1 MSTNLPC
8 YKDSRNVYFMYLL
21 PFLLSTVFYAQTLSY
36 DFVWDDQIVITQNKV
51 TVQGIEG
58 LAEIWSSFAYLEG
71 RSIYRPVPQSIQ
83 AFVWGLFENSS
94 LAFHLLNLFTY
105 VLCCLVILK
114 TLFTLFKNHP
124 PWMLTL
130 IAVLFTL
137 LPVHTEVVANIKSFD
152 ELLSLLLVLSCFLLV
167 LKDNPLLKILGVLL
181 FILACLSKIS
191 AITTL
196 PFLLYLLF
204 FRQLASFWLKYKSKF
219 FTADWCAIIS
229 VMLLLSSLMFEFYF
243 IKKLYVIWLFFTAI
257 PFVLFIRSRQLR
269 FVLFLVITALFSYY
283 LRWDYTLLF
292 FILVF
297 YLELKENRAKPLEL
311 IIKFVLYAGV
321 TIALDY
327 NSIIASAAFAFLFSF
342 YYFYHKSNVLF
353 KKYAVHFLTLLCVY
367 ALIISVTNEYFTF
380 KPQIL
385 ILAFLSI
392 LVTVRDRY
400 PFRYKLVVLLLAFPL
415 TEYIYFENDYEAIVA
430 NNQIVKSEVG
440 PIEKTNEGL
449 ENLYPY
455 HNILIQV
462 KDPFILTATIAR
474 IQLIYLQKLIF
485 PTALVHQHGTW
496 QVKLASW
503 KDWDVYLSILIHILL
518 LWLAYYFYKLKYYIT
533 MWGVVWYF
541 CTISI
546 CTNIV
551 RLMPDT
557 LAERWLFLPSIG
569 FCAALVSALFHVIQ
583 KWKGNEKKALIT
595 LGLVLLPLMS
605 YYAYK
610 TIDRNKDWKNN
621 YTLAANTLPYAQ
633 YNAAINAQYA
643 LELNNMV
650 KNGEV
655 ANVDSATYLVE
666 KHYKKAITLFP
677 DFYGPNA
684 DLANYYILNANPDS
698 AFTYL
703 LEATRLKP
711 NEWIHHY
718 YLGLIFYERNNYSE
732 ALTYFDKIIL
742 NETLLAK
749 SREFPELLEAYEF
762 AARCSHNS
770 GKDNE
775 AYIYLERGIEVFNAK
790 STYLLLG
797 NLYRVTG
804 KKSLAI
810 ETFKKLQTLYPADQ
824 ELVNTIKYLE
834 DGLIY

>member
-8 YKDSRNVYFMYLL
+8 YKDSRNVHFMYLL
-21 PFLLSTVFYAQTLSY
+21 PLLLSTIFYAQTLSY

-51 TVQGIEG
+51 TVLGVEG
-58 LAEIWSSFAYLEG
+58 LGKIWSSFAYLEG

-83 AFVWGLFENSS
+83 ALTWEIFENSP

-124 PWMLTL
+124 PWMLSL
-130 IAVLFTL
+130 IAVLFSL
-137 LPVHTEVVANIKSFD
+137 LPVHSEVVANIKSLD
-152 ELLSLLLVLSCFLLV
+152 ELLSLFLVLSCFLLV
-167 LKDNPLLKILGVLL
+167 LKDPPLLKVLGVLL

-204 FRQLASFWLKYKSKF
+204 FKQLGSFWLKCKSKF
-219 FTADWCAIIS
+219 FSADWWAIIS
-229 VMLLLSSLMFEFYF
+229 VVLLLSSLMFEFHF
-243 IKKLYVIWLFFTAI
+243 IQRLYVVWLFFTAI

-283 LRWDYTLLF
+283 LRWNYTLLF

-297 YLELKENRAKPLEL
+297 YLELKENQAKPLEL

-327 NSIIASAAFAFLFSF
+327 NSIITSTAFAFLFSF
-342 YYFYHKSNVLF
+342 YYFYHKNNMLV
-353 KKYAVHFLTLLCVY
+353 KKYAVHFLTLLCIY
-367 ALIISVTNEYFTF
+367 ALIISITDEYFPF

-385 ILAFLSI
+385 IIALLSI
-392 LVTVRDRY
+392 LITIGRRY
-400 PFRYKLVVLLLAFPL
+400 PFRYKILVLLLAFPF
-415 TEYIYFENDYEAIVA
+415 TEYIYFENDYKAIVT
-430 NNQIVKSEVG
+430 NNQTVKSEVG
-440 PIEKTNEGL
+440 AIEKTDEGL
-449 ENLYPY
+449 ENLSPY
-455 HNILIQV
+455 HNVLILAENNYE
-462 KDPFILTATIAR
+462 KSATIAR

-485 PTALVHQHGTW
+485 PTALVHQYGTW

-518 LWLAYYFYKLKYYIT
+518 LWLAYYFYKQKYYIA
-533 MWGVVWYF
+533 MWGIVWYF

-546 CTNIV
+546 YTNIV
-551 RLMPDT
+551 LLMPDT

-569 FCAALVSALFHVIQ
+569 FCVALVSGLFYVIK
-583 KWKGNEKKALIT
+583 KWQGNEKKALTT

-605 YYAYK
+605 YYTYK

-655 ANVDSATYLVE
+655 TNVDSAAYLVE
-666 KHYKKAITLFP
+666 KHYKKAIALFP

-684 DLANYYILNANPDS
+684 DLANYYILKANPDS
-698 AFTYL
+698 AFTFL

-718 YLGLIFYERNNYSE
+718 YLGLIYYERNNYSE
-732 ALTYFDKIIL
+732 ALIYFDKIIL

-749 SREFPELLEAYEF
+749 STEFPELLEAYEF

-775 AYIYLERGIEVFNAK
+775 AYIYLETGIEVFNAK

-804 KKSLAI
+804 KRSLAI
-810 ETFKKLQTLYPADQ
+810 KTFQKLQTLYPADQ
-824 ELVNTIKYLE
+824 ELANTIKYLE
-834 DGLIY
+834 GGLIY